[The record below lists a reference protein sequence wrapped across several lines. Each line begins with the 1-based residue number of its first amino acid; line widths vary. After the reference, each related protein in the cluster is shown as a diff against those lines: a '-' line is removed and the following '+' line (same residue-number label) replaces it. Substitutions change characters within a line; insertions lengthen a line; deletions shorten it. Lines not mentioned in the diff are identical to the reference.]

1 MFFFQQN
8 LKSIRRFLREW
19 LFGRGLFPFI
29 VLTLIVFLIL
39 KGFFVIE
46 RNLRPAI
53 LSLAE
58 LKANAVAVD
67 AVNMALMDKMAQGIA
82 YHDLI
87 AVRQD
92 DRGKIVMA
100 QINTFAV
107 NRLIADT
114 TLTIQEALKVIEE
127 KPFNLPLGEV
137 LDNYLF
143 AAYGPKIPVRLKPAG
158 RVNTRLQDS
167 LEEAGINQ
175 VRHKIYLEVLTEVRV
190 VIPFTS
196 TRVEVQTTVP
206 LTDAL
211 YPGSVPDTVINLQT
225 GMFDPAPGE

>member
-1 MFFFQQN
+1 MLQHN
-8 LKSIRRFLREW
+8 LKHSRRFLKEW
-19 LFGRGLFPFI
+19 LFGRGLLPFV
-29 VLTLIVFLIL
+29 VLCLIVFLTL
-39 KGFFVIE
+39 KGLWIIE

-67 AVNMALMDKMAQGIA
+67 AVNTALRDKMAQGLA

-92 DRGKIVMA
+92 EQGKIVMA

-107 NRLIADT
+107 NSLIAET
-114 TLTIQEALKVIEE
+114 TLAIQETLKAIEE
-127 KPFNLPLGEV
+127 KPVKLPLGEV
-137 LDNYLF
+137 LDNYLL
-143 AAYGPKIPVRLKPAG
+143 AAYGPKIPIRLKPAG
-158 RVNTRLQDS
+158 RVNTRLLDS
-167 LEEAGINQ
+167 FDEAGINQ

-211 YPGSVPDTVINLQT
+211 YPGGVPDTVINLQT
-225 GMFDPAPGE
+225 GMFGSGPGG